1 MAWQRPIALFGA
13 LGAIAVLA
21 LCGCG
26 GSSPGQGQ
34 SSETQPSTSQSKPSS
49 QSQEEAKGG
58 EASVEEF
65 GEEAQGAGREAI
77 LSAYE
82 GYLGAIAAKDP
93 AKACFYLAAQLKQAM
108 HQLAGRQA
116 AGESCAQVLPKL
128 LSPSAPAIA
137 KAQAQGKVTR
147 VRAQGGRAFVLFHAP
162 GAELYYLALAAEG
175 GQWKVASAVASV
187 LVPEL

>member
-1 MAWQRPIALFGA
+1 MRGTAKA
-13 LGAIAVLA
+13 LA
-21 LCGCG
+21 LLLLSALAICGCG

-77 LSAYE
+77 LAAYE
-82 GYLGAIAAKDP
+82 GYLGAIAAEDP
-93 AKACFYLAAQLKQAM
+93 AKACFYLAAQLRGTMK
-108 HQLAGRQA
+108 QLAGKA
-116 AGESCAQVLPKL
+116 HAGMGCPQILPKL
-128 LSPSAPAIA
+128 LSPEAPQIA

-175 GQWKVASAVASV
+175 GQWKVASAAAGV
-187 LVPEL
+187 LAPEL